1 MKSQE
6 SSADISCNSEPGSK
20 PEQKQATFA
29 LDNFLPYRL
38 ALLSSLV
45 SGSIQKLYASEF
57 DISIPE
63 WRLVAILGSDGP
75 MTANDIRQRAAMDKV
90 QVSRAAAKLLN
101 AGHIRKQVHPD
112 DKRRATLSLSD
123 SGLAIYNQIV
133 PMALE
138 REAHLSSTLTRKEK
152 ENLIHLLE
160 KLTKIAQ
167 SMTTTPLT

>member
-1 MKSQE
+1 VKSQE
-6 SSADISCNSEPGSK
+6 SSADTSADPD
-20 PEQKQATFA
+20 QDQDQVTFA
-29 LDNFLPYRL
+29 LDSFLPYRL

-123 SGLAIYNQIV
+123 SGLEIYNQIV

-138 REAHLSSTLTRKEK
+138 REAHLSSTLTRQEK